1 MQNEFSDR
9 QRAIQMRLAGDSIE
23 LICHVL
29 QRSEPWFHK
38 WWRRYLEAGS
48 EGLYDLTHAH
58 SSIVNRIPAVMER
71 SILSIR
77 QRLAARATP
86 QTRYALLGAPAI
98 ARELEQLGF
107 APLPSLR
114 TIERVLERAHLT
126 SPRLRLARRV
136 PRTDYPM
143 SKAED
148 TNQMHQVDLVGPRY
162 LQGDQTQ
169 YYFYICKDAFDQQI
183 YVEFWPGNRMDTVL
197 GFLVRAWQRLGLSQH
212 VQFDNGRQFYSPG
225 RYARSVNRV
234 IRLALRLGV
243 QPVFIPAAQP
253 QRNGSVENFNGWF
266 QPLLL
271 QQTFSNARAVRRE
284 LRRMMTSVNETHTH
298 QCLGFKTSTQF
309 RRTKRLRMLPAD
321 FHLDFNNIPLAVGK
335 VIFIRLVNQAG
346 SVSILDE
353 VVKIGRRFRFQYVK
367 AVVETH
373 PQRLKVYCNGR
384 LIKSITF
391 LLRAS

>member
-1 MQNEFSDR
+1 MQNEFFDR

-23 LICHVL
+23 LICRVL
-29 QRSEPWFHK
+29 HRSEPWFHK

-58 SSIVNRIPAVMER
+58 ASVVNRIPAAMER

-77 QRLAARATP
+77 KRLAARATP

-98 ARELEQLGF
+98 AHELEQLGF

-114 TIERVLERAHLT
+114 TIERALERAHLT
-126 SPRLRLARRV
+126 SPRLRLAQRI

-143 SKAED
+143 PKAED
-148 TNQMHQVDLVGPRY
+148 TNQVHQVDLVGPRY
-162 LQGDQTQ
+162 LTNDSTQ
-169 YYFYICKDAFDQQI
+169 YYFYVCKDAFDQQI
-183 YVEFWPGNRMDTVL
+183 YVEFWAGNRMDTVL
-197 GFLVRAWQRLGLSQH
+197 GFLLRAWQRMGLPQH
-212 VQFDNGRQFYSPG
+212 VQFDNGRQFYSSG

-234 IRLALRLGV
+234 IRLALRLGI

-271 QQTFSNARAVRRE
+271 RQTFSNATAVRRE
-284 LRRMMTSVNETHTH
+284 LRQMMTSANETHTH
-298 QCLGFKTSTQF
+298 QNLGFKTSTQF
-309 RRTKRLRMLPAD
+309 RRTKRVRMLPAN
-321 FHLDFNNIPLAVGK
+321 FQLDLDNIPLTVGK
-335 VIFIRLVNQAG
+335 IIFIRLVNHAG
-346 SVSILDE
+346 NVSILDE
-353 VVKIGRRFRFQYVK
+353 VVKVRRGFRFQYVK
-367 AVVETH
+367 AVLETH

>member
-1 MQNEFSDR
+1 MQNEFLDR
-9 QRAIQMRLAGDSIE
+9 QRAIQMRLIGDSVE
-23 LICHVL
+23 LICRTLHH
-29 QRSEPWFHK
+29 SKTWFNK
-38 WWRRYLEAGS
+38 WWRRYLEAGI
-48 EGLYDLTHAH
+48 EGVYDLSRTRQT
-58 SSIVNRIPAVMER
+58 IVNRIPVQMER
-71 SILSIR
+71 AILTIR
-77 QRLAARATP
+77 KRLAARATP

-107 APLPSLR
+107 TPLPSLR
-114 TIERVLERAHLT
+114 TIERVLQRAHLT
-126 SPRLRLARRV
+126 SPRLQLAHRL
-136 PRTDYPM
+136 PRTDYPIP
-143 SKAED
+143 KAND
-148 TNQMHQVDLVGPRY
+148 TNQVHQVDLVGPRY
-162 LQGDQTQ
+162 LRDDQTQ
-169 YYFYICKDAFDQQI
+169 YYFYVCKDAFDQQI

-197 GFLVRAWQRLGLSQH
+197 GFLVRAWQRMGLPQQ
-212 VQFDNGRQFYSPG
+212 VQFDNGRQFYSSG
-225 RYARSVNRV
+225 RYARSINRV

-271 QQTFSNARAVRRE
+271 RQTFRNARAVRRE
-284 LRRMMTSVNETHTH
+284 LRRLMTSANETHTH
-298 QCLGFKTSTQF
+298 QNLGFKTSTQF

-321 FHLDFNNIPLAVGK
+321 FHLDFDHIPLAVGK
-335 VIFIRLVNQAG
+335 VIFIRLVNQTG

-391 LLRAS
+391 QLRAS

>member
-1 MQNEFSDR
+1 MQNEFTDR
-9 QRAIQMRLAGDSIE
+9 QRAIQMRLAGESIE
-23 LICHVL
+23 LICQTLHH
-29 QRSEPWFHK
+29 SERWFHK
-38 WWRRYLEAGS
+38 WWRRYLEAGV
-48 EGLYDLTHAH
+48 EGMYDLTHTCQ
-58 SSIVNRIPAVMER
+58 SIVNRIPAHIER
-71 SILSIR
+71 AILSVR
-77 QRLAARATP
+77 KRLAARATP

-114 TIERVLERAHLT
+114 TVERVLQRAHLT
-126 SPRLRLARRV
+126 SPRLELAHRV

-143 SKAED
+143 PKATD
-148 TNQMHQVDLVGPRY
+148 TNQVHQVDLVGPRY
-162 LQGDQTQ
+162 LRHDQTQ
-169 YYFYICKDAFDQQI
+169 YHFYVCKDVFDQQI

-197 GFLVRAWQRLGLSQH
+197 GFLVRAWQRMGLPQQ
-212 VQFDNGRQFYSPG
+212 VQFDNGRQFYSSG

-271 QQTFSNARAVRRE
+271 RQIFSNARAVRRE
-284 LRRMMTSVNETHTH
+284 LRRMMTSANEAHPH

-321 FHLDFNNIPLAVGK
+321 FQLDFDNIPLAVGK
-335 VIFIRLVNQAG
+335 MIFIRLVNQTG
-346 SVSILDE
+346 NVSILDE

-373 PQRLKVYCNGR
+373 PQHLKVYCNGR

-391 LLRAS
+391 RLRAS

>member
-1 MQNEFSDR
+1 
-9 QRAIQMRLAGDSIE
+9 MRLAGDSVE

-29 QRSEPWFHK
+29 LRSEPWFHK
-38 WWRRYLEAGS
+38 WWRRYLEAGN
-48 EGLYDLTHAH
+48 EGLYDLSRTCQA
-58 SSIVNRIPAVMER
+58 IVNRIPVRVER
-71 SILSIR
+71 AILSIR
-77 QRLAARATP
+77 KRLAARATP

-126 SPRLRLARRV
+126 NPRLRLARRV

-143 SKAED
+143 PKAED
-148 TNQMHQVDLVGPRY
+148 TNQVHQVDLVGPRY
-162 LQGDQTQ
+162 LQDDQTQ
-169 YYFYICKDAFDQQI
+169 YYFYVCKDAFDQQI

-197 GFLVRAWQRLGLSQH
+197 GFLVRAWQRLGLPQH

-234 IRLALRLGV
+234 VRLALRLGI

-271 QQTFSNARAVRRE
+271 RHTFSNARAVRRE
-284 LRRMMTSVNETHTH
+284 LCRLMTSANETHTH

-309 RRTKRLRMLPAD
+309 RRTKRLRMLPAN
-321 FHLDFNNIPLAVGK
+321 FHLDFDNLPLAVGK
-335 VIFIRLVNQAG
+335 IIFVRLVNQAG

-353 VVKIGRRFRFQYVK
+353 VVKVGRRFHFQYVK
-367 AVVETH
+367 AVLETH

>member
-9 QRAIQMRLAGDSIE
+9 QRAIQMRLTGDSIE
-23 LICHVL
+23 LICRTLHH
-29 QRSEPWFHK
+29 SERWFNK
-38 WWRRYLEAGS
+38 WWRRYLETRF
-48 EGLYDLTHAH
+48 EGLYDLTRTCQ
-58 SSIVNRIPAVMER
+58 SIVNRIPVHIER
-71 SILSIR
+71 AILSIR
-77 QRLAARATP
+77 KRLAARATP
-86 QTRYALLGAPAI
+86 QTRYALLGAPSI
-98 ARELEQLGF
+98 ARELEQLGL

-126 SPRLRLARRV
+126 SPRLRLARRI
-136 PRTDYPM
+136 PRMDYPM
-143 SKAED
+143 PKAED
-148 TNQMHQVDLVGPRY
+148 TNQVHQVDLVGPRY
-162 LQGDQTQ
+162 LTDDPTQ
-169 YYFYICKDAFDQQI
+169 YYFYVCKDVFDQQV

-197 GFLVRAWQRLGLSQH
+197 GFLIRAWQRLGLPQQ

-243 QPVFIPAAQP
+243 QPVFIPTAQP

-271 QQTFSNARAVRRE
+271 RQTFSNARAVRRE
-284 LRRMMTSVNETHTH
+284 LRLLMNSANETHTH
-298 QCLGFKTSTQF
+298 QNLGFKTSTQF

-321 FHLDFNNIPLAVGK
+321 FHLDFDNIPLAVGK

-367 AVVETH
+367 AILKTH
-373 PQRLKVYCNGR
+373 PQRLKLYCNGR